1 MPLSS
6 MTGIATLAGEAEGW
20 TWAWEARSVNGR
32 GLDLRLRLPDEFE
45 ALEASLRN
53 AAAKAFAR
61 GTISISL
68 HCVCPATSG
77 QLRVNPASLAVAIE
91 ATLLAEHSAAARGLE
106 LVHPSA
112 TDLLA
117 MRGVMEADSPLLL
130 ENARLFETIGLQIPR
145 LLSDLA
151 SARADE
157 GRFVKELLQERVDT
171 IERLIALARRAVVA
185 RSARNSDL
193 LRVRL
198 EAVLEAAQHEVDAG
212 RLAQELALI
221 AVRIDVGEELDRLAG
236 HVVAARGLLAESGAV
251 GRKLDFLAQEFN
263 REANTLCSKAQFAEL
278 TRIGLDM
285 KVAIDQM
292 REQIQNV
299 E

>member
-32 GLDLRLRLPDEFE
+32 GLDLRLRLPDGFE

-53 AAAKAFAR
+53 AAANAFSR

-77 QLRVNPASLAVAIE
+77 QSRINPALLAVAIE
-91 ATLLAEHSAAARGLE
+91 ATLLAVHSAAARGLE
-106 LVHPSA
+106 LVHPRA
-112 TDLLA
+112 TDFLA
-117 MRGVMEADSPLLL
+117 VRCVMEADSPPLS
-130 ENARLFETIGLQIPR
+130 ENAGVLDTIGLQIPR

-151 SARADE
+151 SARANE
-157 GRFVKELLQERVDT
+157 GRLLGELLQEWIDS
-171 IERLIALARRAVVA
+171 IEHLTSLACGAVVE
-185 RSARNSDL
+185 RSARSSDL
-193 LRVRL
+193 LLARL
-198 EAVLEAAQHEVDAG
+198 QAVLEVTHHEVDAG
-212 RLAQELALI
+212 RLAQEPALI
-221 AVRIDVGEELDRLAG
+221 AVRIDVTEELDRLAG
-236 HVVAARGLLAESGAV
+236 HVVAARGLLAESGAL
-251 GRKLDFLAQEFN
+251 GRKLDFLTQEVD
-263 REANTLCSKAQFAEL
+263 REANALCSKAQSAEL